1 MPNSTVYN
9 IASMEFAEKTEEIAQ
24 LANKAKLGDQTAFG
38 QIYNLFFQKIFQFI
52 FFRVSHKQIA
62 EDLTEE
68 VFLKAH
74 SKIAGL
80 TNTASFSGWLYQIA
94 RNAVIDYY
102 RSKKLTVDLA
112 DVENTLEYET
122 NVVDLVNLG
131 YQQAILLKLMK
142 ELNTVEQAVIK
153 MKFLEDLD
161 TAEISQILNQSEG
174 SIRVIQHRALTKL
187 IELRKKLKLED
198 E

>member
-1 MPNSTVYN
+1 
-9 IASMEFAEKTEEIAQ
+9 MEYAEKAEELAH
-24 LANKAKLGDQTAFG
+24 LANKAKSGDQTAFG
-38 QIYNLFFQKIFQFI
+38 QIYQIFFQKIFQFI
-52 FFRVSHKQIA
+52 YFRVSHKEIA

-74 SKIAGL
+74 SKIKSLG
-80 TNTASFSGWLYQIA
+80 NGHSFSGWLYQIA

-131 YQQAILLKLMK
+131 YQQAKLLKLIK
-142 ELNTVEQAVIK
+142 ELSAQEQAVIK

-161 TAEISQILNQSEG
+161 TVEIAQILDQSEG

-187 IELRKKLKLED
+187 IQLRKNLNLED

>member
-1 MPNSTVYN
+1 MDL
-9 IASMEFAEKTEEIAQ
+9 AESAIEIAQ
-24 LANKAKLGDQTAFG
+24 LATKAKLGDQIAFG
-38 QIYNLFFQKIFQFI
+38 QIYEIFFQKIFQFI
-52 FFRVSHKQIA
+52 YFRVSHKEIA

-74 SKIAGL
+74 SKI
-80 TNTASFSGWLYQIA
+80 TNLESIASFTGWLYQIA

-102 RSKKLTVDLA
+102 RSKKLTVNLA

-122 NVVDLVNLG
+122 NIVDLVNLG
-131 YQQAILLKLMK
+131 YQQASLLNLIK
-142 ELNTVEQAVIK
+142 ELSTQEQSVIK

-161 TAEISQILNQSEG
+161 TAEIAQILNQSEVN
-174 SIRVIQHRALTKL
+174 IRVIQHRALTKL
-187 IELRKKLKLED
+187 IELRKKLNIQD